1 MLDVVILSGL
11 ILDVIA
17 SFLLYWSKIFRS
29 QKTIEKMSI
38 EKEYEIEHRSAETK
52 RARLGAIL
60 LIAGFMIQIAG
71 YAT

>member
-1 MLDVVILSGL
+1 MLDLVILIGL
-11 ILDVIA
+11 IVDVIA

-29 QKTIEKMSI
+29 QETIKKMSI
-38 EKEYEIEHRSAETK
+38 EEEYEIEHRSAETK

-60 LIAGFMIQIAG
+60 LIAGFLIQIAG